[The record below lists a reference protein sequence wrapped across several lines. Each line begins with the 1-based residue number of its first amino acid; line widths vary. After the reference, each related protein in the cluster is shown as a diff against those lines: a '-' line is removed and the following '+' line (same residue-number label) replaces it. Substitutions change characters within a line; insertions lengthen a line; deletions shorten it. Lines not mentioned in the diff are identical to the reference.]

1 MKKKEEENMK
11 RKSHDV
17 SSTQRKGSKEAKK
30 RCKKRE
36 NPQLKY
42 VEKVGRQD
50 DNISTTQ
57 IK

>member
-1 MKKKEEENMK
+1 MKEKEEENMK

-36 NPQLKY
+36 LKY